1 MPIDGVYSTKDARTA
16 QGILYKSQ
24 TLNNTNSSNDSNQ
37 FSSGNALTTWR
48 GNLCGI
54 DSSAANLLLPCLP
67 LSHVWDA
74 SRVLSWSS
82 FYRGSAL
89 WKRWSIFSH
98 GEHVI
103 LNPSMQVVPDFAWCP
118 HPTMQR
124 SGLTSKRPHIAARG
138 DILGLCKTRQTKI
151 KNSVGFSM
159 YWLCQWCKFQ
169 AYHALWNNGS
179 SSIERATKRLV
190 RTQSSSIQSTIY

>member
-1 MPIDGVYSTKDARTA
+1 MLQTSKNINMLPIAA
-16 QGILYKSQ
+16 QGAHWWSLLHKGCADGSRYPVQESNTKYKFFKRFKP
-24 TLNNTNSSNDSNQ
+24 

-159 YWLCQWCKFQ
+159 YWLC
-169 AYHALWNNGS
+169 
-179 SSIERATKRLV
+179 
-190 RTQSSSIQSTIY
+190 